1 MTDNTAQRV
10 EPGRIQELMDSLRYT
25 VTRTPNAASTTATAS
40 LPWGFVVATGNSG
53 CLDMG
58 AFDEDTSRKMA
69 IADATIKARDA
80 LFQFEAYR
88 ISYELAHAGQPG

>member
-1 MTDNTAQRV
+1 MTDTAQRIDPAYV
-10 EPGRIQELMDSLRYT
+10 QQLMDSLRYT

-88 ISYELAHAGQPG
+88 LSYDQAHANKAD